1 MIKGY
6 YTLLARKLFSR
17 QEGIKGVKRK
27 YYSLYKIQH
36 VIMDIEA
43 KYVNLI

>member
-17 QEGIKGVKRK
+17 QEGIKDVKRK
-27 YYSLYKIQH
+27 YVQFI
-36 VIMDIEA
+36 
-43 KYVNLI
+43 